1 MTKLKRASNR
11 RYFAKHW
18 QLYSML
24 LVMFVSLLIFN
35 YWPMTGLQL
44 AFKDWVIP
52 IGNQAG
58 GVWGSPWATDE
69 LGNLDIWKHFKTLF
83 TNPKVYPTFFN
94 TLRISLLRLACGF
107 PMPILLALFLGVM
120 LPITN
125 RLGLTYSVGHSKEAL
140 KFNKKQIVT
149 LAVLFALGC
158 GCVAGY
164 LGYYYE
170 NNSLTKNYSAEEV
183 VEKNQEM
190 YDIISGRT
198 RENKPCVAII
208 EYAKKPFLSKE
219 VTYTVAYYAITPA
232 DGSAAE
238 NFDQTQL
245 WSLKKTP
252 AAKNENLTRLGTAV
266 IVCNDSSGEVLQ
278 YTYTPGA

>member
-1 MTKLKRASNR
+1 MVVPGMIKNI
-11 RYFAKHW
+11 F
-18 QLYSML
+18 
-24 LVMFVSLLIFN
+24 MF
-35 YWPMTGLQL
+35 
-44 AFKDWVIP
+44 P
-52 IGNQAG
+52 IES
-58 GVWGSPWATDE
+58 V
-69 LGNLDIWKHFKTLF
+69 
-83 TNPKVYPTFFN
+83 
-94 TLRISLLRLACGF
+94 
-107 PMPILLALFLGVM
+107 LLALFLGVM

-266 IVCNDSSGEVLQ
+266 IVCRAAARAPH
-278 YTYTPGA
+278 TPGAQRPTALFAASGVPHEPHRRHRRPRARGPGLTTQKRPKDTRKRVLFLHLQHETSMCCRKAVKLHIPKRLFLEFCIKIAKRFAFCERACYTV